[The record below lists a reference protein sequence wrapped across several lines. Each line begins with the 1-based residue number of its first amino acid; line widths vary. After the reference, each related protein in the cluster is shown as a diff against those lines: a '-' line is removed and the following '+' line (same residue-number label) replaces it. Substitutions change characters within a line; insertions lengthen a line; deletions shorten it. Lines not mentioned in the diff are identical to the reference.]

1 METRQLR
8 ILTGQ
13 FHQGVDPIDRENKND
28 LATSEENKS
37 DLVVTLTAIGPLL
50 AIYLYFLGI
59 SYEYA
64 LFYYLGSSL
73 GSVEIPINDTLVYS
87 YGALLHVSL
96 WNVALWILLTVAIL
110 VLLFGDRS
118 SVLIKAVFLL
128 IAVLL
133 FPVSSRVANSY
144 AYQQAVRLTW
154 HPEKMV
160 FFTFKDK
167 TSIPKGLQTA
177 NDSDG
182 LILVL
187 QTTNK
192 VVAMDRI
199 ADQADPS
206 AQNYL
211 YILEMSDLSSIRIRF
226 QGVSE
231 Q

>member
-1 METRQLR
+1 ME
-8 ILTGQ
+8 I
-13 FHQGVDPIDRENKND
+13 KND
-28 LATSEENKS
+28 RVATENTN

-50 AIYLYFLGI
+50 AIYLYFLGV

-64 LFYYLGSSL
+64 LFYYLGFSL

-96 WNVALWILLTVAIL
+96 WNVALWMLLTVAIL
-110 VLLFGDRS
+110 VLLFGNRS
-118 SVLIKAVFLL
+118 RVLIKAVFLL

-160 FFTFKDK
+160 FFTFKDEI
-167 TSIPKGLQTA
+167 SLPEGLLKA
-177 NDSDG
+177 NDNDG

-187 QTTNK
+187 QTTDK

-199 ADQADPS
+199 ADQNHPS

-211 YILEMSDLSSIRIRF
+211 YILELSDLSSTRIQF